1 MKTKLLFLGA
11 ALFLCSCAGINVKQP
26 EISTVKKIAI
36 LSVTSNEEYLDIKV
50 QKGEKETLLRG
61 IGNVIKDNVEFIT
74 EDQVN
79 VVTYGANQ
87 LFKTLSEIQGWTVVP
102 FETVTQSADVEAF
115 YKETKVD
122 GESVNLGGIKLKE
135 KQDIRR
141 VAPQG
146 MRVLPFNKVIPNG
159 STWVNGERIEA
170 PILRGMGKLCE
181 ILGVD
186 AIAVA
191 EYSFA
196 YETGMMTQVTNNVTP
211 IVAVNVVLVDKNG
224 NKILYT
230 DTGWDQ
236 FESEDSAKLRNG
248 YVSLNDGGRS
258 INAYKK
264 GIDASMAG
272 FKEKAAKKLG
282 K

>member
-11 ALFLCSCAGINVKQP
+11 ALLLCSCAGINVKQP
-26 EISTVKKIAI
+26 EIGTVKKIAI

-87 LFKTLSEIQGWTVVP
+87 LFKTFSEIQGWTVVP

-115 YKETKVD
+115 YKETKVE